1 MDENMHLKHIVSILA
16 SGAFLAAC
24 DSTVTNI
31 NDEAKADGTITVRVV
46 DNHSGAALPSVTVYS
61 VADNQTIISD
71 DLGNS
76 TWEESALGDHAFQIS
91 KEGYATVQTTVTLTE
106 QGQGNVAR
114 VGDVVA
120 VVPMFKAGVTAKGI
134 VLYTDDKGKVSAA
147 KGVTVYAKLPAYFV
161 PSEVSVKTSDDGE
174 YVFKDLPEGSEINIY
189 VGQESINSQK
199 YIGGEAKIIGGE
211 AYRAGDQVNVASI
224 NLEKLSAAI
233 VKVSDNATEMSASS
247 DFSMTFAAEL
257 IKDSVTNDHWT
268 VTNSSGSVVLST
280 VSLSSDRRSVMVT
293 PYSGKWNTE
302 TSYTVRGTVY
312 SVEGASSTVATSFS
326 VGAKSS
332 GDAPAQVKNLAIEQD
347 PDYSYYADLTWTA
360 PKGDIAGYNIYYMT
374 DMNPDF
380 VKYTSVSALNTL
392 YRFDTDGLSSSVK
405 QVSFIVLPY
414 NDDGIE
420 ANIEEAKSV
429 TYKIPS
435 AVEVDD

>member
-1 MDENMHLKHIVSILA
+1 MHLKHIVSILA

-91 KEGYATVQTTVTLTE
+91 KEGYATVQTTVTLAE

-199 YIGGEAKIIGGE
+199 YIGGEAKTIGGE

-312 SVEGASSTVATSFS
+312 SVEGASSTVATSFN